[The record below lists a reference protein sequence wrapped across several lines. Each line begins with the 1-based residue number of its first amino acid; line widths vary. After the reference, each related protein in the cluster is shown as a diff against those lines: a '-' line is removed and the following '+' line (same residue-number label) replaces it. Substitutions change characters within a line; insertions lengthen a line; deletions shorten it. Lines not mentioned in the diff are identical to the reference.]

1 MAKKAEEFARLRQ
14 TCCLG
19 LASEIVV
26 PQIVEDLH
34 RLIESERVHFAW
46 SDEFGNIVNAYFE
59 KPDPATLDW
68 LRQNQRRFEEE
79 VGVSVRQSILFGKP
93 TGNYRWPYRAGFEA
107 TESYARLFGGLGLRY
122 TLDGVIRDR
131 FRPLGQ
137 VVLFR
142 RTDDP
147 DFSVEEEER
156 LAQTLPYIAHAIAGP
171 QKTPEAFVE
180 TGDSGLLVFDA
191 AGRLLFQ
198 SAQAKELI
206 LYALHEQIPV
216 GGAGEGLS
224 LEEVER
230 GLSALHA
237 QVVKIHEQPATASAP
252 PVWSLR
258 NRWGEFQLRAYVLD
272 SRGGGRGYGVT
283 VERKVPLEVRMLQK
297 VKEMPLSNRQR
308 EVCFLL
314 LRGVDNEAIARMLG
328 ITRPTLK
335 EYTQAIYR
343 KLGVGKREDL
353 IRLVVD

>member
-1 MAKKAEEFARLRQ
+1 MTKKAEELARLRQ

-46 SDEFGNIVNAYFE
+46 SDELGNIVNAYFE

-93 TGNYRWPYRAGFEA
+93 TGNYRWPYRAGFEG

-122 TLDGVIRDR
+122 SLDGVVRDR

-191 AGRLLFQ
+191 AGRISFQ

-216 GGAGEGLS
+216 GGTGEGLS

-237 QVVKIHEQPATASAP
+237 QVVKIHEQPAPPARRRSGRCATAGASSSSAPTSSIPGAEGAATGSPSNARCRSRCGCCRRSRRCRCPTGSGRSVSCCCAASTTRRSRRCSGSRGRRSRNTRRRSTASWA
-252 PVWSLR
+252 S
-258 NRWGEFQLRAYVLD
+258 A
-272 SRGGGRGYGVT
+272 SAKT
-283 VERKVPLEVRMLQK
+283 
-297 VKEMPLSNRQR
+297 
-308 EVCFLL
+308 
-314 LRGVDNEAIARMLG
+314 
-328 ITRPTLK
+328 
-335 EYTQAIYR
+335 
-343 KLGVGKREDL
+343 
-353 IRLVVD
+353 

>member
-1 MAKKAEEFARLRQ
+1 MSKKSDELTRLRQ

-34 RLIESERVHFAW
+34 RLIDSDRVHFAW
-46 SDEFGNIVNAYFE
+46 SDDLGNIVNAYFE
-59 KPDPATLDW
+59 KPDPAALDW
-68 LRQNQRRFEEE
+68 LRHNHRRFEEE
-79 VGVSVRQSILFGKP
+79 VGISVRQSILFGKP
-93 TGNYRWPYRAGFEA
+93 TGNYRWPYRKGFEA
-107 TESYARLFGGLGLRY
+107 TESYARLFGGLGLKY
-122 TLDGVIRDR
+122 SLDGVVRDR

-142 RTDDP
+142 RIEDP
-147 DFSVEEEER
+147 DFSVDDEDR

-191 AGRLLFQ
+191 DGRLSFQ

-206 LYALHEQIPV
+206 VYALHEQIPV
-216 GGAGEGLS
+216 GAGEGLS
-224 LEEVER
+224 LDEVER
-230 GLSALHA
+230 QLSALHA
-237 QVVKIHEQPATASAP
+237 RISKIHEQPATAGAP
-252 PVWSLR
+252 PVWALR

-272 SRGGGRGYGVT
+272 SPGGGRGYGVT
-283 VERKVPLEVRMLQK
+283 VERKVPLEMRMLQK
-297 VKEMPLSNRQR
+297 VKEMPLSIRQR

-314 LRGVDNEAIARMLG
+314 LRGVDNEAIAQMLG

-335 EYTQAIYR
+335 EYTRAIYR
-343 KLGVGKREDL
+343 KLGVARREDL
-353 IRLVVD
+353 VRLALE